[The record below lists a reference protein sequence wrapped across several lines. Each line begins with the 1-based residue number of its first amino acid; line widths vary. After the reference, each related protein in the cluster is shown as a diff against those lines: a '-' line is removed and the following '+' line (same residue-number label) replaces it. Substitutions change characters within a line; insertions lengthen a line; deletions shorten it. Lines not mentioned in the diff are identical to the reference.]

1 MFIKLTS
8 DNYNIKY
15 LYNTDNI
22 VYVEDVSHCGLS
34 NHAKSALHM
43 SGGISKYVME
53 SIEQIEDIMKGLESK

>member
-8 DNYNIKY
+8 DNCHIKY

-22 VYVEDVSHCGLS
+22 IYVEDVSHCGLS
-34 NHAKSALHM
+34 NYAKSALHM

-53 SIEQIEDIMKGLESK
+53 SLEQIEDIMKGSEPK

>member
-8 DNYNIKY
+8 DNCHIKY

-22 VYVEDVSHCGLS
+22 IYVENVSYCGLS

-43 SGGISKYVME
+43 IDGSSKYVME
-53 SIEQIEDIMKGLESK
+53 SLEQIEDIMKGIESK